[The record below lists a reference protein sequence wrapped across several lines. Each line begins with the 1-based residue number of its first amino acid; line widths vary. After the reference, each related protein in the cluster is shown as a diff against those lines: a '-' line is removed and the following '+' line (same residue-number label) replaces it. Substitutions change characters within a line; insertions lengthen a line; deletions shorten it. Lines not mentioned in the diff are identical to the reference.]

1 MDTTQDEGKSVPLF
15 VFAAYSRT
23 GNLIR
28 GERAAQ
34 SAAELK
40 QNLLQEDLL
49 PATITRKIGLS
60 LTTLMNRH
68 IGSDDFSLLVQ
79 ELIALLRAGLPI
91 PEVLTLLAQRPGQP
105 AIQSIL
111 EQVVE
116 NIQHGLTLSAACR
129 LHPDFF
135 DNLFISACETGEAS
149 GQLVSAL
156 ELYQQ
161 SLRRSI
167 ALRKSV
173 RQALVYPIFLLLVL
187 AGVLA
192 ALFFIILPRFT
203 AMYSQLGTALPGPTQ
218 LLLNLVDQLPFYL
231 LGALS
236 ISLIL
241 WIALKMLSISE
252 VGHVQLDKLKSKLPV
267 VGPLYSTYGMA
278 KLTRTLATLI
288 EAGAPLLSAIQT
300 TASGLD
306 NRQLGTALMKSA
318 NQISEGAQIAEAFKT
333 FHVLTPTALKIVE
346 AGELSGRLS
355 EMLDEIADYYE
366 EWLDGRLRGVTS
378 MIEPIMMLLIGLLV
392 GGVII
397 VMYLPVFGMA
407 DLIQ

>member
-1 MDTTQDEGKSVPLF
+1 MPLF
-15 VFAAYSRT
+15 VYAAYSRT

-28 GERAAQ
+28 GERAAR

-49 PATITRKIGLS
+49 PATISRKIGLS
-60 LTTLMNRH
+60 SVTFKARQL
-68 IGSDDFSLLVQ
+68 GSDDYSLLVK

-105 AIQSIL
+105 AIQRVL
-111 EQVVE
+111 TQVIE
-116 NIQHGLTLSAACR
+116 SIQHGSTLSAACR
-129 LHPDFF
+129 LQPDFF
-135 DNLFISACETGEAS
+135 DNLFITACATGEAS
-149 GQLVSAL
+149 GQLVNAL
-156 ELYQQ
+156 EHYQE

-167 ALRKSV
+167 SLRKSV

-187 AGVLA
+187 TGVLS

-218 LLLNLVDQLPFYL
+218 LLLNLVEQLPVYL
-231 LGALS
+231 LVAMS
-236 ISLIL
+236 IGLAL
-241 WIALKMLSISE
+241 WIALKVLANSE
-252 VGHVQLDKLKSKLPV
+252 VGHEQLDSLKSKIPV

-288 EAGAPLLSAIQT
+288 DAGAPLLSAMET
-300 TASGLD
+300 TAAGLD
-306 NRQLGTALMKSA
+306 NRQLGNALQKSA
-318 NQISEGAQIAEAFKT
+318 KQISEGAHLANAFT
-333 FHVLTPTALKIVE
+333 LHQVLTPTALKIVE

-355 EMLDEIADYYE
+355 EMLGEVADYYE
-366 EWLDGRLRGVTS
+366 EWLEERLRGVTS